1 LQTHSHSYDDLTID
15 RWRVEPRLRGLELDE
30 PNEQEQA
37 PPLWADLAMASGVAL
52 VLWMAA
58 AAVFG

>member
-1 LQTHSHSYDDLTID
+1 MQTQRYDDLVIN
-15 RWRVEPRLRGLELDE
+15 RWRLEPRLRGLELGD
-30 PNEQEQA
+30 PDEQEQA
-37 PPLWADLAMASGVAL
+37 PPLWKDLTLASIIAL